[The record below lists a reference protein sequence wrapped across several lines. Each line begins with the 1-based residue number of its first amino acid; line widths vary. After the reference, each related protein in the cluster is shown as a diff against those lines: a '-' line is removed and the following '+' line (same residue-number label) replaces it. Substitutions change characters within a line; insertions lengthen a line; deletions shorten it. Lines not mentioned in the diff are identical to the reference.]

1 MALDYE
7 AIREALAGERLPALF
22 VDAAAFDANVDRV
35 AARARQLGLTVRVA
49 SKSLRS
55 PALVRRVLERGA
67 GALSGVLCFAAEEA
81 ALLAREG
88 LDDLFVAYPVWQASD
103 IDTLARLTAEG
114 RNVSVAVDSVEA
126 IDRASERAARL
137 SVRLP
142 LVLCVDMS
150 LELLGGRVHLGVR
163 RSPLRT
169 TERVLSLAR
178 HIAQAPGVTLH
189 GLMGYEAQ
197 VAGMGDDSPHDGA
210 MRHAKRLV
218 RGVSRLDVARRRRR
232 VAEALRRDGHE
243 LRFVNGGG
251 TGSLDSTTRE
261 TGVTEA
267 TAGSA
272 FFKPVLFDH
281 FRSPLLRSFD
291 PACFFALEV
300 TRRPAPGC
308 VTCLGGG
315 YVASGEAALDKVPSP
330 WLPLGCRLLPHEM
343 AGEVQTPV
351 ALPRGVELELGDP
364 VVFRHAKAGEVCERF
379 THVAWLHNGRIEQR
393 HATYRGLGACFF

>member
-1 MALDYE
+1 VALDYE
-7 AIREALAGERLPALF
+7 AVRGALAGERLPSLF
-22 VDAAAFDANVDRV
+22 VDGAAFDANIDRV

-49 SKSLRS
+49 SKSLRA

-67 GALSGVLCFAAEEA
+67 GALSGVMCFAAEEA

-88 LDDLFVAYPVWQASD
+88 LDDLFVAYPPWQASD
-103 IDTLARLTAEG
+103 IETLARLTAEG
-114 RNVSVAVDSVEA
+114 RNVSVAVDGVEA
-126 IDRASERAARL
+126 IDRLSELGAARG
-137 SVRLP
+137 VCLP
-142 LVLCVDMS
+142 VVLCVDMS
-150 LELLGGRVHLGVR
+150 LELLGGRVHLGVY

-169 TERVLSLAR
+169 TESVISLAR
-178 HIAQAPGVTLH
+178 HIAREPGVTLH

-197 VAGMGDDSPHDGA
+197 IAGMGDDSPFDGA

-218 RGVSRLDVARRRRR
+218 RSVSRLDVARRRSSI
-232 VAEALRRDGHE
+232 AAALRRDGHE
-243 LRFVNGGG
+243 LSFVNGGG

-281 FRSPLLRSFD
+281 YRSRLVRSFE
-291 PACFFALEV
+291 PSCFFALEV
-300 TRRPAPGC
+300 TRVPGPGV

-315 YVASGEAALDKVPSP
+315 YVASGEPGLDKVPLP
-330 WLPLGCRLLPHEM
+330 WLPRGCRLLPHEM

-351 ALPRGVELELGDP
+351 ALPSDAKLRPGDP
-364 VVFRHAKAGEVCERF
+364 VVFRHAKGGEICERF
-379 THVAWLHNGRIEQR
+379 LQIGWLEDGRIAQR
-393 HATYRGLGACFF
+393 HDTYRGLGACFL